1 MPLYDFID
9 IESGEISEHVIKM
22 SEYDEFIKNNPN
34 LQRYFGNQGPP
45 ATLYRND
52 IKATGGFKEV
62 LERIQRNSPGAKL
75 NI

>member
-9 IESGEISEHVIKM
+9 INTGEISEHVIKM
-22 SEYDEFIKNNPN
+22 SEYDDFLKKNPN
-34 LQRYFGNQGPP
+34 LQRYFGNQITP
-45 ATLYRND
+45 TLYRND

-62 LERIQRNSPGAKL
+62 LERIQRNTPGAKL